1 MKINK
6 RCFRTFIQ
14 KTNFRCELS
23 MSNLEISLHLS
34 DISFENSRGLSNFR
48 FDWNNRRFENSTN
61 FERNFVSPEILLYF
75 VEKYRKV
82 AKFGEIRLHSFC
94 TVLYLANNN
103 NLPNCFITL
112 LLHLNCWDNFKVLA
126 TRISLAP
133 ILFEENSCPQNMH
146 PLILK
151 IMVKCSSKNGTF
163 LLVCFD

>member
-6 RCFRTFIQ
+6 QCFRSFIQ

-23 MSNLEISLHLS
+23 MSNLEISLEISLRLS

-61 FERNFVSPEILLYF
+61 FERNFVSPEISLYF

-94 TVLYLANNN
+94 TVLYAAVYPYPIQSHPLAGNWHSGCSPHKYA
-103 NLPNCFITL
+103 LMEL
-112 LLHLNCWDNFKVLA
+112 
-126 TRISLAP
+126 
-133 ILFEENSCPQNMH
+133 PQN
-146 PLILK
+146 
-151 IMVKCSSKNGTF
+151 VKKKLWVQIWFCWKVQALST
-163 LLVCFD
+163 